1 MGHDAEYP
9 YIFRENADI
18 YFNALAVYIQEF
30 YGAVKVKMYVAGG
43 SAIILR
49 HNFRNSTEDWINS
62 DFTQSLSAS
71 PNLLFGANFYKTFGN
86 GILDVYTINDIDLIC
101 MKLVSF
107 RDKDIPDIVNLI
119 NENRGMLTEQLLIG
133 RITFLYGSFDII
145 GYNARQLVSSMK
157 LP

>member
-62 DFTQSLSAS
+62 DFTQS
-71 PNLLFGANFYKTFGN
+71 PETNCQGLFHQNAKKECQKPF
-86 GILDVYTINDIDLIC
+86 
-101 MKLVSF
+101 KLMTLF
-107 RDKDIPDIVNLI
+107 
-119 NENRGMLTEQLLIG
+119 
-133 RITFLYGSFDII
+133 
-145 GYNARQLVSSMK
+145 
-157 LP
+157 

>member
-49 HNFRNSTEDWINS
+49 HLAKGFWMFI
-62 DFTQSLSAS
+62 
-71 PNLLFGANFYKTFGN
+71 
-86 GILDVYTINDIDLIC
+86 
-101 MKLVSF
+101 
-107 RDKDIPDIVNLI
+107 
-119 NENRGMLTEQLLIG
+119 QLMI
-133 RITFLYGSFDII
+133 
-145 GYNARQLVSSMK
+145 
-157 LP
+157 